1 MGIQESHEMRFKEFY
16 AQVGYLH
23 WVLNVTA
30 EKMQIIVPPLR
41 IKLGSKY
48 YTQHIA
54 IKAGFTTRKYRH
66 VIYLYLVTF
75 SVSTH
80 QPVLDISTGGKFFLF
95 KF

>member
-1 MGIQESHEMRFKEFY
+1 MGIQESHEIRFKEFY

-30 EKMQIIVPPLR
+30 EKMQIIVCPAA
-41 IKLGSKY
+41 LGSKY
-48 YTQHIA
+48 FTQHIA

-80 QPVLDISTGGKFFLF
+80 LPVLDISTGGKFFLF